1 MTGNSG
7 FEQTEFHDAEFA
19 RLKQQIKEK
28 VRQSV
33 RAAVADTLKARHQIH
48 IQMHRRAHRHTDEDR
63 RNESTESSCG
73 PVAGS
78 PERQAILD
86 AIARGE
92 LSVDDAIKKLT
103 GE

>member
-7 FEQTEFHDAEFA
+7 FEQTEFHDAELA
-19 RLKQQIKEK
+19 RLKQQIKEE

-33 RAAVADTLKARHQIH
+33 RAAMANALNVRHQIH
-48 IQMHRRAHRHTDEDR
+48 IQLHRRAHRRADEDY
-63 RNESTESSCG
+63 RNESTESPRG

-86 AIARGE
+86 AVARGE